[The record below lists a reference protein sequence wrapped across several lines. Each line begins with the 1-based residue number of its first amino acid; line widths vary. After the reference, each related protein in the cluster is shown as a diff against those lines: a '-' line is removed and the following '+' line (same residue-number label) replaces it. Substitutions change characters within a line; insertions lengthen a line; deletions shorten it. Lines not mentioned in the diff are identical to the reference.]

1 MNFRNWSKQHTFGLL
16 IGILSPIVFIP
27 VVILLLSWVENFLF
41 TQLWYKFLND
51 PLVRSKIVSIAIISN
66 LIWFYM
72 TLNREK
78 WGLAMGIIVGTIIYL
93 PYIVYVNFII

>member
-1 MNFRNWSKQHTFGLL
+1 MNFKNWSKQHTYGLL
-16 IGILSPIVFIP
+16 IGILSPIIFIP
-27 VVILLLSWVENFLF
+27 GVILLLSWVENFLF

-51 PLVRSKIVSIAIISN
+51 PIVRSKIVSIAIISN

-72 TLNREK
+72 TLNKDK
-78 WGLAMGIIVGTIIYL
+78 WGIAMGIIIGTIIYL

>member
-1 MNFRNWSKQHTFGLL
+1 MNFKNWSKQHTYGLL
-16 IGILSPIVFIP
+16 IGILSPVIFIP

-51 PLVRSKIVSIAIISN
+51 PIVRSKIVSIAIISN

-72 TLNREK
+72 TLNKEK
-78 WGLAMGIIVGTIIYL
+78 WGIAMGIIIGTIIYL
-93 PYIVYVNFII
+93 PYIVYVNFIN

>member
-1 MNFRNWSKQHTFGLL
+1 MNFKNWSKQHTYGLL
-16 IGILSPIVFIP
+16 TGILSPVIFIP

-51 PLVRSKIVSIAIISN
+51 PIVRSKIVSIAIISN

-72 TLNREK
+72 TLNKDK
-78 WGLAMGIIVGTIIYL
+78 WGIAMGIIIGTIIYL